1 MLFTKTFIQG
11 GSPSSSVTY
20 LLGTKLKRMFIIV
33 SLKIDTCL
41 CTDFILNK
49 VSQFTDS
56 IDFYIYSLLSF
67 VVPNLPLI
75 WCGIFNIEIKFIM
88 WIWWLYLELKAY
100 VRYFLPNFSFSPDD
114 SLSKTMKNVFYFI

>member
-56 IDFYIYSLLSF
+56 IDFYIYSLLSL

-88 WIWWLYLELKAY
+88 
-100 VRYFLPNFSFSPDD
+100 
-114 SLSKTMKNVFYFI
+114 